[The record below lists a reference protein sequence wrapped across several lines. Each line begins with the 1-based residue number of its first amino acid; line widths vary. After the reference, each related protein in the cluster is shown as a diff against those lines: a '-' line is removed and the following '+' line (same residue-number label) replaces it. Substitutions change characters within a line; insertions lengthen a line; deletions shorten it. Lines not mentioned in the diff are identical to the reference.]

1 MVRGSLLFLGLFDN
15 LAVFIVLVAAYS
27 YLNGLIDKK
36 RKILRQMVMGLV
48 FGTAALICMQVK
60 IPVYEGVVVDQRNAI
75 VILAGAFGGPITG
88 LISTIIAGLYRIYL
102 GGMGVFGGCLGLIL
116 SAIAGSLIFYKRKKI
131 DTITKAVLAS
141 VIATVFILPGFLPL
155 NNLHA
160 GYQLLQKMAVPYGA
174 AVFLGVFL
182 TGLLLALEEYRHKI
196 KSELKVSEKRYREL
210 FESLIDVS
218 FRTGCDG
225 TIEIISPS
233 CKKKLGYSPNE
244 LSGKKIEHYFKDAD
258 SVSVFHMLMNK
269 SGSLNN
275 FEAELKKKD
284 GTYLWVSINARKL
297 LDEYGEPAGFEA
309 IVRDISQIRK
319 AMEEKKQLQKNF
331 VQIQKME
338 SIGTLAGGIAHD
350 FNNSLSGIIGGA
362 ELLQDE
368 NLPADLRR
376 KYLDLILSAA
386 ERAGELTRKLLTFSR
401 KDTTLK
407 KPLDIV
413 TVLSDTVA
421 ILRHTI
427 DKRIVVEKQFQLESA
442 FVTGDGAFLQNVFMN
457 LGINASHA
465 MPDGGRIVFSLS
477 TVELTNDY
485 CENSPFELSPGT
497 YVEISVRDNGHGM
510 APEVIARIFEPFFT
524 TKEPGKG
531 TGLGLAAVYGTIQ
544 DHHGAITVYS
554 EIGQGTV
561 FHVYLPFSGQQ
572 QDQQVEEQVIPHGSG
587 TILLVDDEEL
597 VQTVALTILTKL
609 GYKVLLAENGKNG
622 IEIYKEF
629 REEIRLVILDMIMP
643 VMGGRETFLA
653 IHKLNPLLPVVISS
667 GFSREDDLDSLQ
679 KLGVSGFLRK
689 PFHRVE
695 LAEIVAKMMV
705 YDDDIER
712 T

>member
-1 MVRGSLLFLGLFDN
+1 MVGGSLLFLGLFDN

-36 RKILRQMVMGLV
+36 RKALRQMVMGLV

-75 VILAGAFGGPITG
+75 VILAGAFSGPITG
-88 LISTIIAGLYRIYL
+88 LISTIIAGSYRIYL
-102 GGMGVFGGCLGLIL
+102 GGMGVFGGCLGLAL
-116 SAIAGSLIFYKRKKI
+116 SAIAGSFIFYNRKKI
-131 DTITKAVLAS
+131 DTINKAALAS
-141 VIATVFILPGFLPL
+141 VIATAFVLPGFLPL
-155 NNLHA
+155 NNLHT
-160 GYQLLQKMAVPYGA
+160 GYQLLQKMAVPYGS

-182 TGLLLALEEYRHKI
+182 TGLLLALEEYRYKI

-218 FRTGCDG
+218 FRTDCDG
-225 TIEIISPS
+225 KIEIISPS

-244 LSGKKIEHYFKDAD
+244 LSGKKIEHYFKDAG
-258 SVSVFHMLMNK
+258 SFSAFHMLMNK
-269 SGSLNN
+269 IGSINN
-275 FEAELKKKD
+275 FEVELKKRD

-309 IVRDISQIRK
+309 IARDISQIRK

-368 NLPADLRR
+368 TLSADLRR
-376 KYLDLILSAA
+376 KYLDLILSSA
-386 ERAGELTRKLLTFSR
+386 EKAGELTRKLLAFSR
-401 KDTTLK
+401 KDTTFK

-413 TVLSDTVA
+413 TVLSDTVE

-457 LGINASHA
+457 LGINAAHA
-465 MPDGGRIVFSLS
+465 MSDGGRIVFSLS
-477 TVELTNDY
+477 TVELTSDY
-485 CENSPFELSPGT
+485 CELSPFELSPGT
-497 YVEISVRDNGHGM
+497 YVEISVRDNGRGM
-510 APEVIARIFEPFFT
+510 TPEVIARIFEPFFT

-544 DHHGAITVYS
+544 DHNGAITVYS

-561 FHVYLPFSGQQ
+561 FHVYLPFSGQKQ
-572 QDQQVEEQVIPHGSG
+572 GQPVEEQVVPHGSG
-587 TILLVDDEEL
+587 TILIVDDEEL
-597 VQTVALTILTKL
+597 VQTVALTILSKL
-609 GYKVLLAENGKNG
+609 GYKVLLAENGKKG
-622 IEIYKEF
+622 IEIYKEH
-629 REEIRLVILDMIMP
+629 RDEIRLVILDMIMP

-653 IHKLNPLLPVVISS
+653 IHKLNPLIPVVISS
-667 GFSREDDLDSLQ
+667 GFSREDDLDSLK

-695 LAEIVAKMMV
+695 LAGIVAKMV
-705 YDDDIER
+705 YDDIL
-712 T
+712 